1 MKKTIV
7 ILSIILSLFSL
18 SSCNLDNEG
27 ILWRNIDRT
36 VSDNKNRNFIG
47 ATGNAFYFVTE
58 NGLEKGTV
66 NGDSYSETVVST
78 NDIFAQFYQGFGFIY
93 EETNIIYL
101 DDVAGNNQTFYK
113 IDLINNYTITP
124 LECSQNEVSF
134 KDFYDTNNGTYI
146 VGVGSNGKPKIFS
159 VSLNSDTLELTEQST
174 TDLSQYHSSFN
185 GLIYDGSNYY
195 YEGKVVTLQ
204 NEDGT
209 TSSEFKNASVR
220 SFATNG
226 TDSYIISNDGSN
238 FTFYKNVDVE
248 NSGSSGLTVKNI
260 GSVSGSYRNPF
271 TSFVNADGL
280 LYIVDANSTNSS
292 STFIT
297 VSYDSSTEKPFS
309 YTTAGTLNGIE
320 AEAFFK
326 LNDNTDSPTY
336 MLSKNHGL
344 FRVENTS
351 LVQM

>member
-47 ATGNAFYFVTE
+47 ATDDAFYFVTE

-66 NGDSYSETVVST
+66 NGDSYSETVVSN

-93 EETNIIYL
+93 GTNIIYL

-113 IDLINNYTITP
+113 IDLTNNYTITP
-124 LECSQNEVSF
+124 LECPQNEVSF
-134 KDFYDTNNGTYI
+134 KDFYVTNSGTYI
-146 VGVGSNGKPKIFS
+146 VGVGSNGNPKIFS
-159 VSLNSDTLELTEQST
+159 VSLNADTLELTDQST

-195 YEGKVVTLQ
+195 YEGNVVTLQ
-204 NEDGT
+204 NEDG

-238 FTFYKNVDVE
+238 FTFYKNVE
-248 NSGSSGLTVKNI
+248 NSESSGLTVKNI

-320 AEAFFK
+320 AEAFFTLK
-326 LNDNTDSPTY
+326 DSTY

-351 LVQM
+351 LVKL